1 MSTIGEPWGGRQDTV
16 NAREGA
22 GARRGGPQE
31 LSDRRGVA
39 ALMGRSSVIG
49 RRRSVALIGTGIL
62 ALAMAAGASGSAS
75 GRPAARAARV
85 LSVRDEGRLHF
96 TKSSG
101 ELIIDE
107 GRASGSFPGWI
118 RARFLYNGEP
128 TVTAH
133 FTISGAGGSISAR
146 GSGRLSSPTSPS
158 PSFHGTMS
166 VTGGTGRYAHIHGG
180 GELYGVYYR
189 RSYALTVQAIG
200 KLPY

>member
-1 MSTIGEPWGGRQDTV
+1 M
-16 NAREGA
+16 
-22 GARRGGPQE
+22 
-31 LSDRRGVA
+31 
-39 ALMGRSSVIG
+39 IG
-49 RRRSVALIGTGIL
+49 RRRGVALIGTGIL

-101 ELIIDE
+101 EVIIDE
-107 GRASGSFPGWI
+107 GHASGSFPGWI

-166 VTGGTGRYAHIHGG
+166 VTGGTGRYAHVHGS